1 MSSEKK
7 IDSCRMGGLWLVAS
21 GKGNAQRD
29 GASKGGQEGL
39 EMKRCIEVVAIGL
52 LGTTMMAGAVSA
64 QNNSAKPAPTLK
76 SILLEQLKSTHTN
89 SDWFV
94 CADVA
99 VAGLTPEQA
108 NWTDGKGNHSV
119 GQLAYHIWYWNW
131 RNLANIK
138 GEKIDKFSG
147 NNDETFDKF
156 DAKSWPETVQK
167 MDAVLSELEQIVEN
181 ADDAKLAKIA
191 SAIQHIS
198 AHNAYHIGEIVMVR
212 KEQGSWDPSKGVK

>member
-1 MSSEKK
+1 
-7 IDSCRMGGLWLVAS
+7 MGMCILVA
-21 GKGNAQRD
+21 A
-29 GASKGGQEGL
+29 
-39 EMKRCIEVVAIGL
+39 VAIAPL
-52 LGTTMMAGAVSA
+52 ALRA
-64 QNNSAKPAPTLK
+64 QNNNAKPTPTLR

-89 SDWFV
+89 SEWFV

-119 GQLAYHIWYWNW
+119 GQLVYHIWYWNW

-138 GEKIDKFSG
+138 GEKLEKFGG

-167 MDAVLSELEQIVEN
+167 MDAVMTELEQIVEN

-191 SAIQHIS
+191 PTIQHIN

>member
-1 MSSEKK
+1 MAKRK
-7 IDSCRMGGLWLVAS
+7 MGMVIVMVVAAVAIVNMVT
-21 GKGNAQRD
+21 NAQ
-29 GASKGGQEGL
+29 
-39 EMKRCIEVVAIGL
+39 
-52 LGTTMMAGAVSA
+52 T
-64 QNNSAKPAPTLK
+64 NNAKPAPTLK

-138 GEKIDKFSG
+138 GEKIEKFSG

-156 DAKSWPETVQK
+156 DAKSWAETVQK
-167 MDAVLSELEQIVEN
+167 MDAVLTELEQIVEN

-191 SAIQHIS
+191 SSIQHIS

-212 KEQGSWDPSKGVK
+212 KEQGSWDASKGVK